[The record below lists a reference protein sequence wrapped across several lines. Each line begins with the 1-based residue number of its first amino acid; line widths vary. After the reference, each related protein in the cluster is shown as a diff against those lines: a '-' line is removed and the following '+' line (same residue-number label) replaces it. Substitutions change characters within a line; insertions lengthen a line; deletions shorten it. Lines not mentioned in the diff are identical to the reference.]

1 MAPVVW
7 GVAIAVCSLIPA
19 VGASIVWAPVALFWL
34 LSGDLVRG
42 VGLIV
47 IGAGV
52 IGLVD
57 NVLRPV
63 LLSGRTSVSGLVVF
77 IGLLGGVSAFGF
89 VGLVLGPIVL
99 VIAALAPQRVD
110 ASRATR
116 ESVTGQA
123 PARSQRLDRMRPR
136 LPL

>member
-1 MAPVVW
+1 MR
-7 GVAIAVCSLIPA
+7 GVA
-19 VGASIVWAPVALFWL
+19 
-34 LSGDLVRG
+34 
-42 VGLIV
+42 LIV

-63 LLSGRTSVSGLVVF
+63 LLSGRTSVSGLMVF

-99 VIAALAPQRVD
+99 VIAAPLLQRVD
-110 ASRATR
+110 AAGATR

-123 PARSQRLDRMRPR
+123 PACLNGRTGCGRGCLCSRSSPGS
-136 LPL
+136 PSP